1 MEKMTSEKLVK
12 NLPSLSSLL
21 KVSIGLII
29 VAIISF
35 SFVYAETI
43 PVDVNGTNYNL
54 QYTGKGVS
62 VSAVNADL
70 DYVSLILNVD
80 VPASGVL
87 EITLDRTFF
96 DSVYQGAD
104 EPFIVLAD
112 GDEPTY
118 SEIETTTQSRTLSI
132 QLPAGSEEVEIIGSV
147 FGTPTEKPVEC
158 TLDYVPVCGID
169 GITYGNKCML
179 DAAAI
184 PLDYQGEC
192 KVAPEPVEEPAPVKE
207 PTPVEEPSPVK
218 EPTPV
223 VEKPAVEE
231 KPKVECGEGTI
242 LKDGVCVLDERCG
255 PGTVLN
261 NGVCEAEPVPTTPT
275 KGMGTQLIY
284 ALVGAFIIAGIV
296 GVVLAL
302 MSKAGKS
309 RD

>member
-1 MEKMTSEKLVK
+1 VLKNQDMEQRSSEKLVK
-12 NLPSLSSLL
+12 NFPSLDSLL
-21 KVSIGLII
+21 KISIGLII
-29 VAIISF
+29 VAIIS
-35 SFVYAETI
+35 SSLVYAETI
-43 PVDVNGTNYNL
+43 PVDVNGATYNI

-87 EITLDRTFF
+87 EITFDRTFF
-96 DSVYQGAD
+96 DSVYQGTD

-112 GDEPTY
+112 GDEPTS
-118 SEIETTTQSRTLSI
+118 SEIETTAQSRTLSI

-147 FGTPTEKPVEC
+147 FGTPAEKPVEC

-169 GITYGNKCML
+169 GVTYGNRCML

-192 KVAPEPVEEPAPVKE
+192 KVAPEPVEEPTPVKE
-207 PTPVEEPSPVK
+207 PTPVEEPTPVK
-218 EPTPV
+218 EPTPI
-223 VEKPAVEE
+223 EE

-242 LKDGVCVLDERCG
+242 LQDGVCVLDETCG
-255 PGTVLN
+255 PGTVLK

-309 RD
+309 KD

>member
-1 MEKMTSEKLVK
+1 VLNKQDMEKRKTEKLVK
-12 NLPSLSSLL
+12 NLPSWKSLL

-43 PVDVNGTNYNL
+43 PVDVNGNSYNL

-87 EITLDRTFF
+87 EVTFDRTFF
-96 DSVYQGAD
+96 DSLYQGAD

-112 GDEPTY
+112 GDEPTF
-118 SEIETTTQSRTLSI
+118 SEIETTAQSRTLSI
-132 QLPAGSEEVEIIGSV
+132 QLPAGSEEVEIIGTV
-147 FGTPTEKPVEC
+147 FGTPTESPVEC

-169 GITYGNKCML
+169 GSTYGNKCML
-179 DAAAI
+179 DAAKI

-192 KVAPEPVEEPAPVKE
+192 KVVPEPVEEPAPVPE
-207 PTPVEEPSPVK
+207 PTPVK

-223 VEKPAVEE
+223 VEKPTVE

-255 PGTVLN
+255 PGTVLK

-275 KGMGTQLIY
+275 KGLGTQLIY
-284 ALVGAFIIAGIV
+284 ALVGGFIIAGIV

>member
-1 MEKMTSEKLVK
+1 MLKNQDMEQRPSEKLVK
-12 NLPSLSSLL
+12 NLPSLGSLL
-21 KVSIGLII
+21 KISIGLII
-29 VAIISF
+29 VAIIS
-35 SFVYAETI
+35 SSIVYAETI
-43 PVDVNGTNYNL
+43 PVDVNGTTYNL
-54 QYTGKGVS
+54 QYAGKGVS
-62 VSAVNADL
+62 VSVVNADL

-87 EITLDRTFF
+87 EITFDRTFF
-96 DSVYQGAD
+96 DSVYQGTD

-112 GDEPTY
+112 GDEPTF
-118 SEIETTTQSRTLSI
+118 SEIETTAQSRTLSI

-147 FGTPTEKPVEC
+147 FGTTEKPVEC

-169 GITYGNKCML
+169 GVTYGNKCML
-179 DAAAI
+179 DAATI

-192 KVAPEPVEEPAPVKE
+192 KVAPEPVEEPTPVKE
-207 PTPVEEPSPVK
+207 PTPVEEPTPVK
-218 EPTPV
+218 EPTP
-223 VEKPAVEE
+223 VEE

-242 LKDGVCVLDERCG
+242 LQDGVCVLDETCG
-255 PGTVLN
+255 PGTVLK

-284 ALVGAFIIAGIV
+284 ALVGGFIIAGIV

>member
-1 MEKMTSEKLVK
+1 MEKISSERTVK
-12 NLPSLSSLL
+12 NLPSLGSIL
-21 KVSIGLII
+21 KISIGLVI
-29 VAIISF
+29 VAIIS
-35 SFVYAETI
+35 SSLVYAETI
-43 PVDVNGTNYNL
+43 PVDVNGTTYNL

-62 VSAVNADL
+62 VSAANADL
-70 DYVSLILNVD
+70 DYISLILNVD
-80 VPASGVL
+80 VPTSGVL
-87 EITLDRTFF
+87 EVTFDRTFF
-96 DSVYQGAD
+96 DSVYQGTD

-118 SEIETTTQSRTLSI
+118 SEIGTTAQSRTLSI

-147 FGTPTEKPVEC
+147 FGTTAEKPVEC

-169 GITYGNKCML
+169 GVTYGNKCML

-192 KVAPEPVEEPAPVKE
+192 KVEPAPVEEPIPVKE
-207 PTPVEEPSPVK
+207 PTPVEEPTPVK
-218 EPTPV
+218 VPTP
-223 VEKPAVEE
+223 VEE

-242 LKDGVCVLDERCG
+242 LQDGVCVLDETCG
-255 PGTVLN
+255 PGTILK
-261 NGVCEAEPVPTTPT
+261 NGVCEAEPVPVTPT

-284 ALVGAFIIAGIV
+284 ALVGAFIIAGVV